1 MKNNELRLIAKVKGQ
16 GDVLIILH
24 GLFGSS
30 DNLGRIAN
38 ELAKDCE
45 VHSLDLRNHGESFH
59 AEEMSYALMTEDV
72 IRYMDEQGIDSVN
85 ILGHSMGG
93 KVAMN
98 IALLHPERINKLIV
112 ADIAPVT
119 YTAHHNEIFKG
130 LLAVDFDQDKTRS
143 AIDQRL
149 ASYIETLGVRQFLM
163 TNLIKNEKGG
173 FAWKMNLSAI
183 YKNYSRI
190 LEGLS
195 SNTPYFG
202 AVLFIGGGL
211 SDYIKPAYK
220 QQTLSLFPYTEMKI
234 IPETTHWLHAEK
246 PRVFV
251 GICQRFLAT

>member
-1 MKNNELRLIAKVKGQ
+1 MKNKNLILAAKVKGQ

-38 ELAKDCE
+38 ELAKDYE

-59 AEEMSYALMTEDV
+59 TEEMSYALMTKDV
-72 IRYMDEQGIDSVN
+72 IHYLDEHNISSVN

-98 IALLHPERINKLIV
+98 IALVHSARINKLIV

-119 YTAHHNEIFKG
+119 YTGNHIEIFKG

-143 AIDQRL
+143 AIDKRL
-149 ASYIETLGVRQFLM
+149 SNYIETLGVRQFLLK
-163 TNLIKNEKGG
+163 NLIQSDQVG
-173 FAWKMNLSAI
+173 FEWKMNLSAI
-183 YKNYSRI
+183 HKNYSKI

-195 SNTPYFG
+195 NNEPYLG
-202 AVLFIGGGL
+202 RVLFIGGGL

-220 QQTLSLFPYTEMKI
+220 QQTLSLFPNTEMKI
-234 IPETTHWLHAEK
+234 IPDTTHWLHAEK
-246 PRVFV
+246 PRVFI